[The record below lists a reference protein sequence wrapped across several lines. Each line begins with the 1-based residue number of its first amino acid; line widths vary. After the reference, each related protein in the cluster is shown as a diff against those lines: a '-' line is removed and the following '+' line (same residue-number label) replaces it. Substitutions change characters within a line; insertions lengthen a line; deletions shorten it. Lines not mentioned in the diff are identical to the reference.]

1 MLLTWIMVQIF
12 KKQERITL
20 KSLAL
25 TQIREAIQCGKL
37 KPGDRIVET
46 RLAKEMGISKFPIRE
61 AIRYL
66 EREGLVVTFPFRGT
80 YVSNFDERDIEELYT
95 LRSALE
101 ELAIRILMSK
111 LDEEKIGQLDSILA
125 EMQKAANEEKVDK
138 VISEDMRFH
147 RTICELSGHRKLL
160 EMWMTL
166 ENQIKSFIAREEY
179 FYGQANQLVET
190 HYPVLEAIKSGNKQ
204 LVEKSIRDHLKN
216 AIGVV
221 KNVPAKTP
229 AP

>member
-1 MLLTWIMVQIF
+1 MVQIF

-25 TQIREAIQCGKL
+25 NQIKGAILSGKL
-37 KPGDRIVET
+37 RPGDRIVEA
-46 RLAKEMGISKFPIRE
+46 RLAREMGISKFPIRE

-66 EREGLVVTFPFRGT
+66 EREGLVVTFPFKGT
-80 YVSNFDERDIEELYT
+80 YVSNFDEGDIEELYT

-111 LDEEKIGQLDSILA
+111 LDEEKIGKLDSILA
-125 EMQKAANEEKVDK
+125 DMQKAANEQKVDK

-160 EMWMTL
+160 EMWLTL
-166 ENQIKSFIAREEY
+166 QDQIKSFIAREEY
-179 FYGQANQLVET
+179 FYGQSDQLVET
-190 HYPVLEAIKSGNKQ
+190 HYPIIGAIKSGDSE
-204 LVEKSIRDHLKN
+204 LVEKCIREHLKN
-216 AIGVV
+216 AVGIV
-221 KNVPAKTP
+221 KNIPARTP
-229 AP
+229 TP

>member
-1 MLLTWIMVQIF
+1 MVQIF

-25 TQIREAIQCGKL
+25 NQIKGAILSGKL
-37 KPGDRIVET
+37 RPGDRIVEA
-46 RLAKEMGISKFPIRE
+46 RLAREMGISKFPIRE

-66 EREGLVVTFPFRGT
+66 EREGLVVAFPFKGT
-80 YVSNFDERDIEELYT
+80 YVSNFDEGDIEELYT

-111 LDEEKIGQLDSILA
+111 LDEEKIGKLDSILA
-125 EMQKAANEEKVDK
+125 DMQKAANEQKVDK

-160 EMWMTL
+160 KMWLTL
-166 ENQIKSFIAREEY
+166 QDQIKSFIAREEY
-179 FYGQANQLVET
+179 FYGQSDQLVET
-190 HYPVLEAIKSGNKQ
+190 HYPVIGAIKSGDSE
-204 LVEKSIRDHLKN
+204 LVEKCIREHLKN
-216 AIGVV
+216 AVGIV
-221 KNVPAKTP
+221 KNIPARTP
-229 AP
+229 TP

>member
-1 MLLTWIMVQIF
+1 MAPIF

-25 TQIREAIQCGKL
+25 SQIKGAILSGKL
-37 KPGDRIVET
+37 RPGDRIVEA
-46 RLAKEMGISKFPIRE
+46 RLAQEMGISKFPIRE

-66 EREGLVVTFPFRGT
+66 EREGLVVTFPFKGT
-80 YVSNFDERDIEELYT
+80 YVSNFDENDVEELYT

-111 LDEEKIGQLDSILA
+111 LDEEKIAQLDSILA
-125 EMQKAANEEKVDK
+125 DMQKAANEQKVDK

-160 EMWMTL
+160 EMWLTL
-166 ENQIKSFIAREEY
+166 QDQIKSFIAREEY